1 LSGENVSSQYGNA
14 TDAIYSDSGL
24 GGRIVRGQ
32 RPAIVVVD
40 LNNGFTDPKY
50 PTGANLDG
58 VVEATRLLIER
69 ARPARVPVIYTTIG
83 YTEAEHSSLA
93 WLQKTPGLKA
103 LKVGTSA
110 LDIDARLTVSENDHV
125 MLKKNASAFFGTG
138 LAGLLAG
145 LKVDT
150 VLVCGSTTSGCI
162 RATAIDSVSSGFPV
176 LVPRECVGD
185 RAEGP
190 HEANLFDINAKY
202 GDVINLDEALS
213 YLAQL
218 PAVAENVALQP

>member
-1 LSGENVSSQYGNA
+1 MSNSQYGEA
-14 TDAIYSDSGL
+14 TDTVYSDSGL

-50 PTGANLDG
+50 PTGSELDE
-58 VVEATRLLIER
+58 VVEATRLLIEA
-69 ARPARVPVIYTTIG
+69 ARPGKVPVVYTTIG
-83 YTEAEHSSLA
+83 YTKAEHESVT

-103 LKVGTSA
+103 LEMGTSA
-110 LDIDARLTVSENDHV
+110 LDIDERLTVTDDDHV
-125 MLKKNASAFFGTG
+125 LLKKNASAFFGTG

-145 LKVDT
+145 LRVDT

-162 RATAIDSVSSGFPV
+162 RATAIDAVSSGFPV
-176 LVPRECVGD
+176 LVARECVGD
-185 RAEGP
+185 RASGP

-202 GDVINLDEALS
+202 GDVVTLDEALT
-213 YLAQL
+213 YLKGVTGFTQD
-218 PAVAENVALQP
+218 